1 MAIEVTPNEVAALLT
16 EVAAADAFIA
26 FKATRWD
33 AQAAGYHDFFGQIT
47 QRFVDPLLDAAG
59 VRPGARV
66 LDVASGPGYVTAR
79 AAERGASV
87 VGVDIAE
94 SMLAVARASYPELD
108 FRLGNAE
115 ALPFP
120 NGSFDAVVGNS

>member
-1 MAIEVTPNEVAALLT
+1 M
-16 EVAAADAFIA
+16 
-26 FKATRWD
+26 
-33 AQAAGYHDFFGQIT
+33 
-47 QRFVDPLLDAAG
+47 
-59 VRPGARV
+59 
-66 LDVASGPGYVTAR
+66 
-79 AAERGASV
+79 

-115 ALPFP
+115 ALPVP